1 MARTSGPGLPEE
13 LLLSLEDADETE
25 IEAQWLEEAARRA
38 RELDDGLVTSISAE
52 EVRMKVASLLQ

>member
-1 MARTSGPGLPEE
+1 LPEE